1 MGFILDFLFGLGK
14 SLNEVVFINK
24 VDKDNNVQM
33 KQLTDLLD
41 KVGDNDKKK
50 LKMR

>member
-24 VDKDNNVQM
+24 VDKEM
-33 KQLTDLLD
+33 I
-41 KVGDNDKKK
+41 K
-50 LKMR
+50 LSNAIKM